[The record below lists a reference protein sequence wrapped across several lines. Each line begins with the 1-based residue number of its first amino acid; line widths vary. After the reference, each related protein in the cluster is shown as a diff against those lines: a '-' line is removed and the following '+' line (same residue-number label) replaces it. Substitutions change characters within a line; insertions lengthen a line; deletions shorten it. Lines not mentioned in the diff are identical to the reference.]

1 MPGMTVVAWL
11 VNPRSPPPRRRRLR
25 ILMRLMLTVSQDLG
39 FLARNA
45 ILNP

>member
-1 MPGMTVVAWL
+1 MTGGVQL
-11 VNPRSPPPRRRRLR
+11 VNPRRLLPRRRRLI